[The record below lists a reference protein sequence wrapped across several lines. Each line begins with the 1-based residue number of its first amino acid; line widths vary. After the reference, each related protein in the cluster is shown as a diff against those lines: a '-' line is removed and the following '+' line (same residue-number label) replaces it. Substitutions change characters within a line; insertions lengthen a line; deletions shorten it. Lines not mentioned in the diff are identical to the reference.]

1 MLKAFQIKLF
11 CWYNQIIWSGKCPK
25 QQTTMFSPSYDSLTF
40 KSTKNLDI
48 YNTRTLTQVI
58 LRHCGHKNQ
67 CVLLNNHAC
76 TNQFDLIN
84 LQKKQLKLNKSL
96 NPKHKMKWWG
106 MIFCDY
112 SKEHST
118 ISMCHTVEQL
128 FLQFSINQSYSDIF
142 QDQLFYWN
150 KLYCS
155 IVWTINLILKWYHK
169 LLL

>member
-1 MLKAFQIKLF
+1 
-11 CWYNQIIWSGKCPK
+11 
-25 QQTTMFSPSYDSLTF
+25 
-40 KSTKNLDI
+40 
-48 YNTRTLTQVI
+48 
-58 LRHCGHKNQ
+58 
-67 CVLLNNHAC
+67 
-76 TNQFDLIN
+76 
-84 LQKKQLKLNKSL
+84 
-96 NPKHKMKWWG
+96 MKWWG

-112 SKEHST
+112 SKEHGT

-169 LLL
+169 LYNLLTSLTFSDIYIGIILKSNLTFTLQCNGPLLSVVLILRATTRHQLESIYQLKASISKSMNNRIKIKYWWQGTNLHC

>member
-1 MLKAFQIKLF
+1 MLHTIDSQDCLCIVSEKLNSNVQKFKPTRDDKWQLYLGSQVTLHQAIKKVYNYLKLSTNEWVVLKAFQIKLF

-25 QQTTMFSPSYDSLTF
+25 QQTTMFSPSYDPLTF

-84 LQKKQLKLNKSL
+84 LQ
-96 NPKHKMKWWG
+96 
-106 MIFCDY
+106 
-112 SKEHST
+112 
-118 ISMCHTVEQL
+118 
-128 FLQFSINQSYSDIF
+128 IN
-142 QDQLFYWN
+142 N
-150 KLYCS
+150 
-155 IVWTINLILKWYHK
+155 
-169 LLL
+169 